1 MNEINSIEQV
11 VIPEVPNVID
21 NGQLVIYVP
30 IGTINSPGL
39 NTYNEN
45 DFQIINGKV
54 FLKNIQKVISVNNE
68 GKTVELNLTENYL
81 SADLKDKNSYLK
93 AEEQT
98 FTKEQIKIIKNNLQ
112 IFGAS
117 IIPNNEEKVDEVLET
132 LNVDGTNYGVKGFI
146 SVDVLLEE
154 VD

>member
-11 VIPEVPNVID
+11 IIPEVPNVID

-81 SADLKDKNSYLK
+81 SADLKDKDSYLK

-98 FTKEQIKIIKNNLQ
+98 FTKEQIKIIKNNLR

-117 IIPNNEEKVDEVLET
+117 IIPNDEEKVDEVLET
-132 LNVDGTNYGVKGFI
+132 LNIDGTNYGVKGFI